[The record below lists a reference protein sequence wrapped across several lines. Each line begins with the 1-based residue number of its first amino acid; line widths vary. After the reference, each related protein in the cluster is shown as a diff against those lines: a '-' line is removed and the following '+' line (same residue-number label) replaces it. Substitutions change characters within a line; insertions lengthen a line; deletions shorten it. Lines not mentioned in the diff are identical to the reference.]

1 MKHAVLI
8 FVATGLIVG
17 MFFADPIAQ
26 DAAYHQFADT
36 RRVLGI
42 PNFWNVVSNL
52 LFLYAGVEG
61 FRFLAMS
68 AGPGVKPALLP
79 LYRVFFGGVLLTT
92 FGSAWYHI
100 GPANSSLVWD
110 RLPMTLAFMS
120 LFSIVLAEQV
130 SETLGKRLLLPLL
143 LAGAGSVAYWWFT
156 EMQGR
161 GDLRPYVL
169 VQFLPMLLIPLIL
182 IMYSS
187 RFDRT
192 GFIWAMIVVYAV
204 SKLFEY
210 FDYNVL
216 ALGGIVS
223 GHSVK
228 HLVAALAPLVFL
240 HGLKTRRPAGS
251 TRPGGASEKWL
262 QQKLPAQDP

>member
-8 FVATGLIVG
+8 LVATGLIAG
-17 MFFADPIAQ
+17 IFFVDPIAQ

-52 LFLYAGVEG
+52 LFLYAGIEG
-61 FRFLAMS
+61 FRYLATPAS
-68 AGPGVKPALLP
+68 PGVRPALLP

-100 GPANSSLVWD
+100 GPGNDSLVWD
-110 RLPMTLAFMS
+110 RLPMTLAFTS
-120 LFSIVLAEQV
+120 LFSIVLAEHV

-182 IMYSS
+182 LLYAS
-187 RFDRT
+187 RFDET
-192 GFIWAMIVVYAV
+192 GFIWAMIIVYAV

-216 ALGGIVS
+216 ASGGLIS
-223 GHSVK
+223 GHSIK

-240 HGLKTRRPAGS
+240 HGLKTRRPARP
-251 TRPGGASEKWL
+251 TRPGSPLEKWL
-262 QQKLPAQDP
+262 QRKLPAQVP